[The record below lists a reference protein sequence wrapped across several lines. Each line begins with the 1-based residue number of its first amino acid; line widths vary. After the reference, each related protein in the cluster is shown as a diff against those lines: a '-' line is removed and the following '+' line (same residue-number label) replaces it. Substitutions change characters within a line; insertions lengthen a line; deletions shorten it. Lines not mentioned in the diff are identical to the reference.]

1 MTITRVIKDGVEFF
15 TINATGEGGVS
26 ESGAAILCG
35 VTQQAI
41 NQLLDSVGTSKTK
54 AECLKPFLGRDMRV
68 QVNLKYKLDSAHTH
82 LVWLASDFV
91 AAMVEYYAFESRN
104 KTAEALFAHRKFAK
118 MGIERWIQK
127 ITGWV
132 DPTLK
137 PPGLPD
143 LDIPRHAIDILKN
156 PNTLSTSGYRL
167 YLQIHDADQQK
178 HRPTIAELCKTL
190 KITRPTYHKALNL
203 LDQLSLLP
211 YWVMTHRRRQP
222 ERFVR
227 DWLQSKIG
235 GQPEAPSPDGPIDLL
250 TDEEVVEVKAA
261 HNWKDGI
268 GHVLVKA
275 RNYPDRY
282 KCLLLFGETGY
293 NLDHIQK
300 RCDEFDIQLG
310 FVPIVYTYDDTTEE
324 LQFQVCDPVEV
335 ADQAKP

>member
-1 MTITRVIKDGVEFF
+1 MTITRVIEDGIEFF
-15 TINATGEGGVS
+15 TIDATGEGGIS
-26 ESGAAILCG
+26 ESGLARLVG
-35 VTQQAI
+35 VSQKAI
-41 NQLLDSVGTSKTK
+41 NSLLGDDPVRTRQRP
-54 AECLKPFLGRDMRV
+54 ECLKPFEESGFHLELRGD
-68 QVNLKYKLDSAHTH
+68 NNSKLVRSE
-82 LVWLASDFV
+82 V
-91 AAMVEYYAFESRN
+91 AAVVIEYYAYDSSR
-104 KTAEALFAHRKFAK
+104 KTKAALFAYRKFGK
-118 MGIERWIQK
+118 MGIERWIQG

-132 DPTLK
+132 DPKLK
-137 PPGLPD
+137 PPGLPN

-156 PNTLSTSGYRL
+156 PNILSTSGYRL
-167 YLQIHDADQQK
+167 YLQIHDADQQN
-178 HRPTIAELCKTL
+178 HRPTIVELCKTL

-310 FVPIVYTYDDTTEE
+310 FVPIVYTYDATAEE
-324 LQFQVCDPVEV
+324 LQFQVRDPGAV
-335 ADQAKP
+335 ADHARL

>member
-1 MTITRVIKDGVEFF
+1 MTITRVIENGVEFF
-15 TINATGEGGVS
+15 TMDATGEGGVS
-26 ESGAAILCG
+26 ESGAGILCG
-35 VTQQAI
+35 VSQQAI
-41 NQLLDSVGTSKTK
+41 NQLLDSVATSKTK

-82 LVWLASDFV
+82 LVWLASDLV

-104 KTAEALFAHRKFAK
+104 KTEEALFAHRKFGK
-118 MGIERWIQK
+118 MGIERWIQG

-132 DPTLK
+132 DPKLK

-143 LDIPRHAIDILKN
+143 LDLPRHAIDILKQ
-156 PNTLSTSGYRL
+156 PNNLSTNGYRL
-167 YLQIHDADQQK
+167 YLQLQDADRQN
-178 HRPTIAELCKTL
+178 HRPTIADLCKNL

-211 YWVMTHRRRQP
+211 YWVMTNRRRQP

-235 GQPEAPSPDGPIDLL
+235 GVPEAPSPDGPIDLL

-275 RNYPDRY
+275 QNYPDRH
-282 KCLLLFGETGY
+282 KCLLLFDEADYDLTQ
-293 NLDHIQK
+293 IQK

-310 FVPIVYTYDDTTEE
+310 FAPIEYSYDENLEE
-324 LQFQVCDPVEV
+324 LSIRLLELV
-335 ADQAKP
+335 

>member
-1 MTITRVIKDGVEFF
+1 MTITQVIKDGVEFF
-15 TINATGEGGVS
+15 TVNVTGRAAIS
-26 ESGAAILCG
+26 ESGLARLVG
-35 VTQQAI
+35 VTPKAI
-41 NQLLDSVGTSKTK
+41 NYLLADTPAGRRYRPES
-54 AECLKPFLGRDMRV
+54 LKPFEAEGF
-68 QVNLKYKLDSAHTH
+68 H
-82 LVWLASDFV
+82 LEVSGENNSRLVKAEV
-91 AAMVEYYAFESRN
+91 AAVVIEYYAYESRRK
-104 KTAEALFAHRKFAK
+104 KTKEALFAYRQFAK
-118 MGIERWIQK
+118 MGIERWIQG

-132 DPTLK
+132 DPKLK

-143 LDIPRHAIDILKN
+143 LELPRHAIDILKQ
-156 PNTLSTSGYRL
+156 PNILSTNGYRL
-167 YLQIHDADQQK
+167 YLQIHDADRQH

-227 DWLQSKIG
+227 DWLQAKIG

-275 RNYPDRY
+275 KNYPDRY

-310 FVPIVYTYDDTTEE
+310 FVPIVYTYDATTEE
-324 LQFQVCDPVEV
+324 LQFQMCDPVEV